1 MVTKYGIQAKK
12 RKSQKKS
19 QATKEIPQMFGSQFI
34 IRIRKTR
41 VSIAITMFLSG
52 FKQEQWKF

>member
-52 FKQEQWKF
+52 FKQEQ